1 MYCKLLF
8 SCTRSR
14 LRSSQQLFTDG
25 SSGEQWMK
33 QKQQQKPCNHPEMSE
48 VLKTKVGCSLV
59 KHVHLD
65 LIKIDFFPKCSSL
78 ELKY

>member
-14 LRSSQQLFTDG
+14 LRNSQQLFTDG

-65 LIKIDFFPKCSSL
+65 LIKIDFFLSVPPWN
-78 ELKY
+78 